1 VAISCSIN
9 ADNPTPGH
17 GETVTFTYN
26 VDGNDPIPSSGATVN
41 GAAVVGGVRYDVSTT
56 MTAPGTPAASEQF
69 EVPTSDQ
76 PGWIFLAGANP
87 AQFTC
92 TIP

>member
-1 VAISCSIN
+1 MAISVSIN
-9 ADNPTPGH
+9 ADDTAPAH
-17 GETVTFTYN
+17 GQIVTFTYT
-26 VDGNDPIPSSGATVN
+26 VDGNDPIDPSSAVVS

-69 EVPTSDQ
+69 EVPTSDA
-76 PGWIFLAGANP
+76 GWTFTSTSDP
-87 AQFTC
+87 AVFSC